1 MRSTPQLPLTKLE
14 ADPEKIIKKGKAFR
28 ESTSIVEPGI
38 FDDFHYP
45 VVRNPISTS
54 HSTVIPSVGV
64 SRSLNFGSVPVE
76 FSLLI
81 SDWREKPLSLLSP
94 LKLYHGLGPTS

>member
-1 MRSTPQLPLTKLE
+1 VLT
-14 ADPEKIIKKGKAFR
+14 DPEKIIRKGKAFR

-38 FDDFHYP
+38 FNDFHYP

-64 SRSLNFGSVPVE
+64 FRTLNFGSVPVK
-76 FSLLI
+76 FSPPGFLLE
-81 SDWREKPLSLLSP
+81 EKALSFLFP
-94 LKLYHGLGPTS
+94 LK